1 MNYSDAPY
9 IRLDILEKI
18 ERVAARQ
25 GVSDIA
31 RSPRGFLA
39 AYKLA
44 SGDPYAMG
52 RDQFSGQLWEDR
64 RTYFI
69 KRHVEQARRRRESF
83 WTKSGQPTRRHLA
96 LMMWAFTP
104 TPGKTISW
112 VHGGRR

>member
-64 RTYFI
+64 RTNFI

>member
-18 ERVAARQ
+18 KRVAARQ

-64 RTYFI
+64 RTNFI